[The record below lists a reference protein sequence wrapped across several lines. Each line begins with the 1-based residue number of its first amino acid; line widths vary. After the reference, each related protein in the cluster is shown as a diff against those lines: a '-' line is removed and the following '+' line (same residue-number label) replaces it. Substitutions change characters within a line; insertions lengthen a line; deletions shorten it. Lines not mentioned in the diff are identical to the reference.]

1 MLPIPLWTK
10 PEFGNLL
17 SNPPKGQ
24 WHVQICA
31 VEFYFSTFSGGC
43 CMAVTHLFHK
53 SQLDQ
58 TERVETHR
66 DLDHHML
73 VCFHP
78 IPKNG
83 NQSGIIITRIT
94 RMVRNNTCWKHQQD
108 QWTSQ
113 VVENLCFFI
122 PHVSRSNL
130 LALLVI
136 DGYWL
141 QTHSACPLRH
151 RTLQWWFWIHLRLWK
166 IGSRWYSR
174 GKLLTICQ

>member
-31 VEFYFSTFSGGC
+31 VEFYFSTFWGGC

-113 VVENLCFFI
+113 VVENLCFFYPTCVTFKSASVI
-122 PHVSRSNL
+122 GYWWL
-130 LALLVI
+130 LAP
-136 DGYWL
+136 D
-141 QTHSACPLRH
+141 
-151 RTLQWWFWIHLRLWK
+151 TLSLPTKTPNPAVMVLNPPAALKNWISM
-166 IGSRWYSR
+166 IQPG
-174 GKLLTICQ
+174 